1 MSKKPLDLAA
11 IRQARER
18 LKALAREHPELLGPS
33 TTDEW
38 EMTLSEALSGTARR
52 QQDLKQRRHAQGLVR
67 VTLWASQ
74 DERESL
80 RQHYPGPRGGID
92 WQAVIAAALRDTR
105 P

>member
-1 MSKKPLDLAA
+1 MKILNLPA

-38 EMTLSEALSGTARR
+38 EKTLNATLSGTAPRQQALRQRR
-52 QQDLKQRRHAQGLVR
+52 QAQGQVR

-74 DERESL
+74 DEREAL
-80 RQHYPGPRGGID
+80 RQRYPGPRGGID
-92 WQAVIAAALRDTR
+92 WQAIIAAALAART
-105 P
+105 